1 MRTLTHTVCPEDAGR
16 TVLFCLKKYF
26 GLAEG
31 AVSRL
36 KWQPGGILLNGEP
49 ARVNVRVC
57 TGDVLSAQVGD
68 TRPGGEFAPVDV
80 PLDLLYEDEDLLIV
94 NKPAGLA
101 VHGRSEKGD
110 PTLGG
115 ALAFRY
121 GPDTVFH
128 PVNRLDRDTS
138 GAMVIA
144 RSGYIHD
151 RLRRILH
158 TPDFRREYLAVASG
172 IVSPTS
178 GVVDA
183 PIGTGTEGWKQ
194 IVRPD
199 GRPAVTRYET
209 VGTVP
214 GYTLLRVFPETGRTH
229 QIRVHMAFIGYP
241 LAGDRLYGAPDAG
254 ITRHALHSARVTLI
268 HPVTGARISETAPLP
283 EDIKRLWNQHQTQE
297 IQPVRSSSI

>member
-36 KWQPGGILLNGEP
+36 KWQPGGIVLNGEP
-49 ARVNVRVC
+49 ARVTVRVRA
-57 TGDVLSAQVGD
+57 GDVLSAQVGD
-68 TRPGGEFAPVDV
+68 TRPGGAFVPAEV
-80 PLDLLYEDEDLLIV
+80 PLDILYEDEDLLIV

-110 PTLGG
+110 LTLGN

-121 GPDTVFH
+121 GPEAVFH
-128 PVNRLDRDTS
+128 PVNRLDKDTS
-138 GAMVIA
+138 GAMAVA

-151 RLRRILH
+151 RLRRMLH

-172 IVSPTS
+172 IVMPPS

-183 PIGTGTEGWKQ
+183 PMGRGNAGWKQ
-194 IVRPD
+194 AVRPD
-199 GRPAVTRYET
+199 GRSAVTRYET
-209 VGTVP
+209 VQVFSDR
-214 GYTLLRVFPETGRTH
+214 TLLRVTPETGRTH
-229 QIRVHMAFIGYP
+229 QIRLHMAYLGHP
-241 LAGDRLYGAPDAG
+241 LVGDALYGTPDPR
-254 ITRHALHSARVTLI
+254 IPRHALHSARVTLR
-268 HPVTGARISETAPLP
+268 HPVTGETVDVAAPMP
-283 EDIKRLWNQHQTQE
+283 ADFQRLTE
-297 IQPVRSSSI
+297 TP